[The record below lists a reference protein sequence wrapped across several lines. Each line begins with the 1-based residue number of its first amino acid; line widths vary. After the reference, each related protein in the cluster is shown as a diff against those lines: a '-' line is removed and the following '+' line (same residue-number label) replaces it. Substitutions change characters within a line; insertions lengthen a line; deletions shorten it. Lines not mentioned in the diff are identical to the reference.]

1 MDPNNPSDSKAMAMV
16 MDTNSE
22 AWSTASSTIID
33 TQSEPPRCQGREADK
48 IRMRATSAHQP
59 TLPPLTS
66 KLPRTAQ
73 PQPPPSSSSSVSSS
87 GGGSLAA
94 KLESNKQ
101 CRNSASSKAS
111 KSTSKSSRVA
121 GHKSSK
127 TGSKVSSVAAIGNS
141 NASGVRSKKPNHS
154 SSRSTTSSIT
164 ASVATKEVIASKK
177 KKSSVSASKTSS
189 AGSRQRSAGNNSG
202 SHGHTS
208 HISGASKTTKA
219 KTEPSYQSNSNTR
232 RNSRDPEETT
242 ARSSTHPD
250 KSSSHGHNQSYNSN
264 SNTSNNNNPPPFSH
278 ALVPVPPPS
287 RPAPSNHR
295 LLDPPSAGEYT
306 SSTASSTA
314 ELIESYDPPSTID
327 SFGYTKSYA
336 PKQQQDDETRNSRA
350 SSQNRSSV
358 EESMLTDDGLESRMM
373 DTTLPTYADERES
386 SRATSV
392 STSPSSEGWSRISE
406 EEEEE
411 ESYYSDEENSQGGS
425 ESGSEV
431 ERALAIREENH
442 SEGTS
447 TRGDD
452 GEDENAEFKDS
463 HALVQNDYYDGAANS
478 SYDEDREG
486 DVAIV
491 PGTND
496 ASRYLS
502 KAVDNHQ
509 AIVPIDSSVYEAY
522 DHTFVT
528 CPEHL
533 RFRFLYTFLKK
544 NLDKKVMIF
553 FSTSNSAKFH
563 SKLLGH
569 FHVPT
574 LTMHG
579 KQSREKFI
587 SRFFKFSDW
596 DTGILCA
603 TDAAGRDLD
612 IPPSVDW
619 VVQFEPPDDPSEY
632 ILRVARISC
641 DSDRVGRSLLFLNP
655 GEQGFLK
662 YYHSASIP
670 VSEFEIPK
678 NKLADVQSHIEYH
691 VNENERLLALSRDA
705 YGSYLISYASHGFRD
720 VYNVH
725 DLNKNDVASAFGLV
739 GLPSEVD
746 DMTLDTKTLAV
757 STYGDA
763 GEGLPTRSG
772 GGSNSKGR
780 KIWQKEEKQQTKSW
794 MRGEKSWPHSQIKMH
809 PKFKEKNGEDV
820 GY

>member
-1 MDPNNPSDSKAMAMV
+1 MDPNPSDSNAMAMV
-16 MDTNSE
+16 VDTNSE

-66 KLPRTAQ
+66 KSPRTAQ
-73 PQPPPSSSSSVSSS
+73 PRPPSSSSASVSSS
-87 GGGSLAA
+87 AGGSLAA

-127 TGSKVSSVAAIGNS
+127 AGSKVSSVAATGS
-141 NASGVRSKKPNHS
+141 GSASGVRSKKPNQS
-154 SSRSTTSSIT
+154 SARSTTSSIT

-177 KKSSVSASKTSS
+177 KKSSGSASKTSS
-189 AGSRQRSAGNNSG
+189 SGSRQRSAGSNSG

-219 KTEPSYQSNSNTR
+219 KTEPSSQSNTNTR
-232 RNSRDPEETT
+232 RNSRDPEEST
-242 ARSSTHPD
+242 ARSTHPD
-250 KSSSHGHNQSYNSN
+250 SSPHGHNQSYNSN
-264 SNTSNNNNPPPFSH
+264 SHTSNNNPPPFSH

-295 LLDPPSAGEYT
+295 LLDPPSAGECT

-314 ELIESYDPPSTID
+314 ELIESSDPPSMVD
-327 SFGYTKSYA
+327 SFGYAKTYA
-336 PKQQQDDETRNSRA
+336 PKQQDDETRNSHA
-350 SSQNRSSV
+350 SSRNRGSV

-373 DTTLPTYADERES
+373 DTTLPTYSGEGES

-392 STSPSSEGWSRISE
+392 STSPSSEGCSRISEE

-411 ESYYSDEENSQGGS
+411 ESYYSDEENSKGGS

-431 ERALAIREENH
+431 ERALAIREEND
-442 SEGTS
+442 SEATS

-463 HALVQNDYYDGAANS
+463 HALVQNDYYDGAVNS
-478 SYDEDREG
+478 SYDEVREG

-491 PGTND
+491 PETND

-563 SKLLGH
+563 AKLLGH

-587 SRFFKFSDW
+587 SRFFKFSDG

-691 VNENERLLALSRDA
+691 VNENERLTALSRDA

-725 DLNKNDVASAFGLV
+725 DLNKNDVANAFGLV

-746 DMTLDTKTLAV
+746 DMTLDTTTLAV

-772 GGSNSKGR
+772 GGGGGGSNSKGR
-780 KIWQKEEKQQTKSW
+780 KTWQKEEKQQTKSW

-809 PKFKEKNGEDV
+809 PKFKQQHGEDV
-820 GY
+820 